1 MPGLWSSSIKRWRPR
16 WLASATLVALACARR
31 AEAPAPTAGEPELR
45 VGLADAL
52 PRVMLGGDG
61 ELFLTDDANGQPIAS
76 VPTGATWI
84 VVLDSAGAGVR
95 LLKPDGSLSERHSGV
110 AAVNVTEDH
119 YASVNGARYRGRL
132 DVYRG
137 ARGLVVMNRVKL
149 ESYLAGVLGG
159 EMGPRRPDETNA
171 LLAQAIVSR
180 TFAVR
185 NRGRWEGQGF
195 DAYNDTRD
203 QVYGGVA
210 GESSQIWDALR
221 RTTGV
226 VVTYGGQPI
235 DAYFH
240 STCGYSTAGVDEAF
254 RTARPQPYLRP
265 VSDAQG
271 GGHYYCDI
279 SPRFHW
285 REEWDGPSL
294 RAILARTLSATM
306 PVDGQG
312 LQPITDVEV
321 SRTTQSGR
329 VAELRIVFARGD
341 VRVAGADVRSV
352 LRPESGR
359 QLNSAAFQL
368 YVTKQDGVVSRLVA
382 AGAGSGHGVG
392 MCQWGAI
399 GRARAG
405 QDYGSILRTYFPGTK
420 LARLY

>member
-1 MPGLWSSSIKRWRPR
+1 MPGLWSSSISRWRTR
-16 WLASATLVALACARR
+16 WLASAALLAAACARH
-31 AEAPAPTAGEPELR
+31 AETPAPSGGEPELR
-45 VGLADAL
+45 VGLADGLA
-52 PRVMLGGDG
+52 RVVLGGDG
-61 ELFLTDDANGQPIAS
+61 ELFLTDDASGQAIAS
-76 VPTGATWI
+76 VPAGASWI
-84 VVLDSAGAGVR
+84 VVPDSGGQGVR
-95 LLKPDGSLSERHSGV
+95 LLTPDGSLSEPHPGV
-110 AAVNVTEDH
+110 AAVNVTEGH
-119 YASVNGARYRGRL
+119 YAGVNGARYRGRL

-137 ARGLVVMNRVKL
+137 AHGLVVMNRVKL

-159 EMGPRRPDETNA
+159 EMGPRRSDETNA

-185 NRGRWEGQGF
+185 NRGRWEAQGF

-210 GESSQIWDALR
+210 GESDQVWDALR

-226 VVTYGGQPI
+226 VVTYDGQPI

-254 RTARPQPYLRP
+254 RTAHPQPYLRP
-265 VSDAQG
+265 VSDARG

-285 REEWDGPSL
+285 REEWDGPAL
-294 RAILARTLSATM
+294 RAVLTRTLAATM
-306 PVDGQG
+306 AIDGQG
-312 LQPITDVEV
+312 LQPITDVAV
-321 SRTTQSGR
+321 THTTKSGR
-329 VAELRIVFARGD
+329 VGELRVVFAHGD
-341 VRVAGADVRSV
+341 VRIAGADVRSV
-352 LRPESGR
+352 LRPELGR
-359 QLNSAAFQL
+359 LLNSTAFQL
-368 YVTKQDGVVSRLVA
+368 YVTKQGGVVTHLVA

-392 MCQWGAI
+392 LCQWGAI

-405 QDYGSILRTYFPGTK
+405 QDYGAILRTYFPGTK

>member
-1 MPGLWSSSIKRWRPR
+1 V
-16 WLASATLVALACARR
+16 VALACARH
-31 AEAPAPTAGEPELR
+31 AGAPAPAGGEPELR
-45 VGLADAL
+45 VGLADGL
-52 PRVMLGGDG
+52 PRVVLGGDG

-76 VPTGATWI
+76 VPAGATWI
-84 VVLDSAGAGVR
+84 VVLDSGGAGVR
-95 LLKPDGSLSERHSGV
+95 LLKPDGSLSERHTGV

-159 EMGPRRPDETNA
+159 EMGPRRPDEINA

-185 NRGRWEGQGF
+185 NRGRWEAQGF

-203 QVYGGVA
+203 QVYGGVTA
-210 GESSQIWDALR
+210 ESAQVWDVLR

-226 VVTYGGQPI
+226 VVTYEGQPI

-265 VSDAQG
+265 VSDARG

-285 REEWDGPSL
+285 REEWDGPGL
-294 RAILARTLSATM
+294 RAILGRTLAASMA
-306 PVDGQG
+306 VDGQG
-312 LQPITDVEV
+312 LQPISDVAV
-321 SRTTQSGR
+321 TRTTKSGR
-329 VAELRIVFARGD
+329 VGELRIVFAHGE
-341 VRVAGADVRSV
+341 VRIAGADVRSV
-352 LRPESGR
+352 LRPEPGR
-359 QLNSAAFQL
+359 LLSSAAFQL
-368 YVTKQDGVVSRLVA
+368 YVTKQDGVVTRLVA

-399 GRARAG
+399 GRAQAG
-405 QDYGSILRTYFPGTK
+405 QDYEAILRTYFPGTK